1 MDLLFTSF
9 FWVTLWQI
17 IMINILLSGDNAV
30 VIALASRNLPP
41 KQQKQAILFGSL
53 GAIVLR
59 IILTFFAVVLLSF
72 PFLKIVGA
80 ILLVWIGIKMLI
92 PEEGEGDLDAH
103 AGLWAAIKTI
113 IIADFVMSLDNVLG
127 VAAAAKGN
135 TALLVIGLAI
145 SIPLIIYGSTLI
157 LKLMERFGFIVVIGA
172 GLLGWVAGEMFVTDP
187 AISNW
192 VDTQAHWA
200 HTATPVFA
208 TLIVVIVG
216 MWMARAS
223 RSQSLVTAG
232 GGALL
237 DVSDAELT
245 KRARVDRHRSE
256 SPATEAA
263 AQSRP
268 SVEAASAR
276 AAEAP
281 APAIAT
287 VPSSQPALFCADAP
301 PGEAPIGYRWISN
314 PYKTNPDGSREYAA
328 LHGKQ
333 AFYRLAPQGGR
344 VRHSEW

>member
-1 MDLLFTSF
+1 MDMLLTSF

-72 PFLKIVGA
+72 PYLKIVGA
-80 ILLVWIGIKMLI
+80 VLLVWIGIKMLI
-92 PEEGEGDLDAH
+92 PDDGEDELDAH

-113 IIADFVMSLDNVLG
+113 IIADFIMSLDNVLG

-187 AISNW
+187 AISSW

-200 HTATPVFA
+200 HTVTPVVA
-208 TLIVVIVG
+208 TMIVVTVG
-216 MWMARAS
+216 MWMARMNRMAPVAAVLRGEDAARQPS
-223 RSQSLVTAG
+223 GSEAGERSPQG
-232 GGALL
+232 
-237 DVSDAELT
+237 
-245 KRARVDRHRSE
+245 DRHNDSTLFDTTHSLPTSGSTPPARE
-256 SPATEAA
+256 IEVPSPLAA
-263 AQSRP
+263 AAGAQ
-268 SVEAASAR
+268 
-276 AAEAP
+276 
-281 APAIAT
+281 T
-287 VPSSQPALFCADAP
+287 LFCADEP
-301 PGEAPIGYRWISN
+301 PGEAPTGYRWISN
-314 PYKTNPDGSREYAA
+314 PYKTHADGSREYAA

-333 AFYRLAPQGGR
+333 AFYRLAPVNAR
-344 VRHSEW
+344 IRPSSW